1 MAKKGG
7 PHGKRGKQGGT
18 TGRGK
23 ASRGKQKQKPHSG
36 KPGKGKPRNGFKK
49 SAKGKGTGKGKSK
62 ATGGRDVKAEKRG
75 VKRKAEDE
83 QKEEEQKQGKK
94 VLTPKKK
101 RKLEVTKLYGELINP
116 GRTRNAEVIV
126 NDILEILRKR
136 TSNKLADYCSTN
148 VGARVIEAC
157 LKWGSKPQRRELL
170 AHFKESLPKMAQDRY
185 GHQVVLKLLLYSSKT
200 STSRK
205 PTEEERK
212 AQLKNLR
219 EILDQFT
226 GKNLHATFYHRFGC
240 KVINGIYFST
250 AVRAAD
256 KRRILHSIAVPQ
268 AVALLR
274 PELPS
279 SKPLRQLL
287 HAEDLTEQHRKD
299 IAQHLEEAVE
309 KAVEKELLGYDI
321 VHLLFQAVCEVAS
334 DSQLTQLA
342 EQCMDG
348 AAYLLSSKPGAEALL
363 RLLGVANAKQRKAF
377 CKDLK
382 GKFAPLAMNSV
393 DYVVMIRLATT
404 VDDTVML
411 SKTMIAEW
419 IKDMADLCFDKY
431 GHKVLAWILQPNDK
445 HLFSPYECQCAA
457 LPSPTSLKAAET
469 RRQELLRHLKP
480 AVCSALLK
488 APLKAAGD
496 KYAKDLLAAYLAAD
510 WDQKLVEA
518 LLASAQKEA
527 SGEDLGSMNDGTVV
541 NTFLVLM
548 KLDPD
553 KGKKLAQPLWERCL
567 QSQLVKASTSRCSF
581 LLLAMLK
588 SGDDLKRSIL
598 AAVRAKKEAIEKA
611 VSSAEASGLQVAGA
625 RKLLAEV

>member
-7 PHGKRGKQGGT
+7 GRGKKGKQGGAAKR
-18 TGRGK
+18 GRAGK
-23 ASRGKQKQKPHSG
+23 ASKAKQKAREGRPG
-36 KPGKGKPRNGFKK
+36 KTRSPKTAKGAGKGK
-49 SAKGKGTGKGKSK
+49 AKAGKGE
-62 ATGGRDVKAEKRG
+62 KAEKKG
-75 VKRKAEDE
+75 VKRKVEP
-83 QKEEEQKQGKK
+83 KEEEEEEEHKGKK
-94 VLTPKKK
+94 ALTPKRK
-101 RKLEVTKLYGELINP
+101 RKLEITKLYGELINP
-116 GRTRNAEVIV
+116 GRTRNAEIIV
-126 NDILEILRKR
+126 NDILEKLRKR
-136 TSNKLADYCSTN
+136 TSNKLAEYCSTN

-157 LKWGSKPQRRELL
+157 LKWGTKEQRRELL
-170 AHFKESLPKMAQDRY
+170 THFKESLPKMAQDRY

-219 EILDQFT
+219 EILDQFS

-287 HAEDLTEQHRKD
+287 HAEDLTEQQRRD

-309 KAVEKELLGYDI
+309 KAIEKELLGHDI

-334 DSQLTQLA
+334 DAQLTQLA
-342 EQCMDG
+342 EQSMDG

-382 GKFAPLAMNSV
+382 GKFAALAMNAV

-404 VDDTVML
+404 IDDTVML
-411 SKTMIAEW
+411 SKTMLAEW
-419 IKDMADLCFDKY
+419 IKEMAELCFDKY

-445 HLFSPYECQCAA
+445 HFFSPYERQCAT
-457 LPSPTSLKAAET
+457 LPSPTSLKAPEA
-469 RRQELLRHLKP
+469 RRQELLRTLKP
-480 AVCSALLK
+480 AIRSALIK
-488 APLKAAGD
+488 EPLKAAGD
-496 KYAKDLLAAYLAAD
+496 KHAKDLLAAYLAAD
-510 WDQKLVEA
+510 WDAQLVEA

-527 SGEDLGSMNDGTVV
+527 AGENLGLMNDGTVV

-553 KGKKLAQPLWERCL
+553 QGAKLAHPLWERCL
-567 QSQLVKASTSRCSF
+567 QSHLAAAACSRCSF

-588 SGDDLKRSIL
+588 SSDALKGSIL
-598 AAVRAKKEAIEKA
+598 TAVRAQKAAIEKA
-611 VSSAEASGLQVAGA
+611 VSAAEASGLQVTGA
-625 RKLLAEV
+625 RKLLGEV

>member
-7 PHGKRGKQGGT
+7 GPPRSGKKGKQGT
-18 TGRGK
+18 ARRGK
-23 ASRGKQKQKPHSG
+23 TSKAKARAKAKPNKSAKLRSG
-36 KPGKGKPRNGFKK
+36 AKKAAKGSGKGKAKASLDKK
-49 SAKGKGTGKGKSK
+49 DA
-62 ATGGRDVKAEKRG
+62 KAEGKG
-75 VKRKAEDE
+75 VKRKAREEPDQQED
-83 QKEEEQKQGKK
+83 KKGKK
-94 VLTPKKK
+94 ALTPKRK
-101 RKLEVTKLYGELINP
+101 RKLEVTNLYSELINP
-116 GRTRNAEVIV
+116 GRTRKAEIII
-126 NDILEILRKR
+126 NDILEIIRKR
-136 TSNKLADYCSTN
+136 SSNKLAQYCSTN

-157 LKWGSKPQRRELL
+157 LKWGTRQQRRDLL
-170 AHFKESLPKMAQDRY
+170 THFKETLPKMAQDRY

-200 STSRK
+200 STARK

-219 EILDQFT
+219 EILDQFS

-240 KVINGIYFST
+240 KVINGIYFSK
-250 AVRAAD
+250 AVRPVD
-256 KRRILHSIAVPQ
+256 KRRILHAIAIPQ

-287 HAEDLTEQHRKD
+287 HAEDLTEQHKRD
-299 IAQHLEEAVE
+299 IAHHLEEAVE
-309 KAVEKELLGYDI
+309 KAIEKELLGYDI

-334 DSQLTQLA
+334 DAQLTQLA

-363 RLLGVANAKQRKAF
+363 RLLGVANAKQRKTF
-377 CKDLK
+377 CRDVK
-382 GKFAPLAMNSV
+382 GKFAALAMNSV

-411 SKTMIAEW
+411 SKTMLAEW
-419 IKDMADLCFDKY
+419 IKDMTDLCFDKY
-431 GHKVLAWILQPNDK
+431 GHKVLAWILRPNDT

-457 LPSPTSLKAAET
+457 LPSPTSHKAPET
-469 RRQELLRHLKP
+469 RRQELLRTLKP
-480 AVCSALLK
+480 ALGKALVR

-496 KYAKDLLAAYLAAD
+496 KHAKELLAAYLAAD
-510 WDQKLVEA
+510 WDAQLVDA
-518 LLASAQKEA
+518 LLASAEKEA
-527 SGEDLGSMNDGTVV
+527 AGKDLGLLNDGTVI

-553 KGKKLAQPLWERCL
+553 KGAKMAQPLWERCL
-567 QSQLVKASTSRCSF
+567 KSHIAAAASSRCSF

-588 SGDDLKRSIL
+588 SGDSLKESVL
-598 AAVRAKKEAIEKA
+598 SAVRAQKKNIEKA
-611 VSSAEASGLQVAGA
+611 VADAEASGLQVTGA